1 MASPRTTMNTSA
13 DTLNRGGLLA
23 RLGAVMIGAAAAGVL
38 ATQEK
43 ASAAPACCSG
53 FSSCGSLGYSCSGG
67 SSFGCCCWWCQP
79 SGSCHMYACCDR
91 YNGTSSCA
99 DCGGSIHLCT
109 CICSYLVCTG
119 CC

>member
-1 MASPRTTMNTSA
+1 MVSLSTTVRRSA
-13 DTLNRGGLLA
+13 DTMDRGGFLA
-23 RLGAVMIGAAAAGVL
+23 RLGAVVVGAAAASTL
-38 ATQEK
+38 AAQEK
-43 ASAAPACCSG
+43 AAAVTPPVCCYGLNRCST
-53 FSSCGSLGYSCSGG
+53 CSGG

-91 YNGTSSCA
+91 YNGTASCSN
-99 DCGGSIHLCT
+99 CGGGSHACN